1 MTIVTM
7 ALMAWMAGTVGH
19 AGQPGRKV
27 TVYLRERAYLRP
39 DVRIPAQALAGK
51 MFANIGISLDW
62 GKGEPAGESSQAYV
76 FIDLV
81 EDTPESRM
89 PGALAYALPY
99 EGRHITVFL
108 DRIAKGCDPATVLAH
123 VMVHEITHLLQG
135 VIRHSDTGVM
145 KARWTG
151 TDFGGMRVTPLP
163 FTRQDVELIY
173 SGLAKR
179 PARTGVLVA
188 ER

>member
-1 MTIVTM
+1 MRIVTM
-7 ALMAWMAGTVGH
+7 ALMAWMAGTAGH
-19 AGQPGRKV
+19 AGEPGQEV
-27 TVYLRERAYLRP
+27 TVFLRERAYVHP
-39 DVRIPAQALAGK
+39 EVRIPAKALAGR
-51 MFANIGISLDW
+51 MFAKIGISLDW

-81 EDTPESRM
+81 AETPEDRM

-99 EGRHITVFL
+99 EGRHITVFF
-108 DRIAKGCDPATVLAH
+108 DRIEKGPDPATVLAH

-135 VIRHSDTGVM
+135 VSRHSDTGVM

-163 FTRQDVELIY
+163 FTREDVDLIY
-173 SGLAKR
+173 LGLAKR
-179 PARTGVLVA
+179 PASTGVLVA